1 MLHCTISISVSS
13 EACLQVMAPP
23 CLTAGRT
30 LIIRPF
36 VRTEISVSGGLRPFC
51 DRKIKTHHDPSCKI
65 PETSKIGCINMLSQ
79 QEMDDFMEGEAAP
92 AEPVDSNVK
101 RRKLSEP
108 AQTGADAIDRQ
119 PDGRDA
125 T

>member
-1 MLHCTISISVSS
+1 
-13 EACLQVMAPP
+13 
-23 CLTAGRT
+23 
-30 LIIRPF
+30 
-36 VRTEISVSGGLRPFC
+36 
-51 DRKIKTHHDPSCKI
+51 
-65 PETSKIGCINMLSQ
+65 MLSQ

-92 AEPVDSNVK
+92 AEPVDSNAK